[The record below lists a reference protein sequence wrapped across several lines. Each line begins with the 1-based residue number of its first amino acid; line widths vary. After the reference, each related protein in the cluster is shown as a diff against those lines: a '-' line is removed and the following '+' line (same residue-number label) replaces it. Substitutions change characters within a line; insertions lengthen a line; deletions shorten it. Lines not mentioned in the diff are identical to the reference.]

1 MHIVT
6 TPKTNSQ
13 SHPVPWIGEVLLAAV
28 FVLSYAAFALNS
40 PPVPG
45 DLPFY
50 LAAATSLA
58 TGQGYVDA
66 AGGAMISRGPG
77 FPLLLSVAFR
87 LFGFDFWVAFAT
99 IWVSAAAATTG
110 LVWLA
115 FRWWGLAPALATFVF
130 YLGCPTVSAWS
141 SNHLDE
147 VWIVYLLGVL
157 WAATKVVDTGTF
169 RWGLA
174 LGLILSAGV
183 LTKEVLILLA
193 PLPFLVLLSQQNR
206 PAWKPAVLG
215 YFIGLGVPLLVW
227 TLFVIGHGGDISWGI
242 IGPVAAGAAPAIV
255 DGSAFRSS
263 LPDVFTYLRNA
274 GLSPLLLGVA
284 IVSSPAFALRGSTAD
299 RLVLWAL
306 VLLSPFFA
314 YTMFI
319 QLRPGQLI
327 PLVILTALVLGRLTA
342 WSANRI
348 VCGHPAIATALSL
361 LAALAMTIPDHQAIW
376 HHLNSTRIAAILRG
390 ETRGTYPILFSANK
404 LVDAVHSSGLD
415 ETAPLLVYDTEL
427 NCYSCSVAYFQTKGK
442 RRYLHFPFFI
452 TTSDNL
458 QLSAWLPQVDDH
470 NVVDYLRP
478 QLDPMHKRHRL
489 WLLDLLTLQNYA
501 AKQGARHLVVLEQ
514 GNAALM
520 TLMEQSGFSP
530 ISSRY
535 GYRLYKIA
543 GQITHATETVIEG
556 KENYCGA
563 LRQMSRDDFLIYTAR
578 FRFLG
583 NQFEEVLK
591 GCRG

>member
-1 MHIVT
+1 MAT
-6 TPKTNSQ
+6 ATPERNSQ
-13 SHPVPWIGEVLLAAV
+13 PYPGSWIRGVLLATV
-28 FVLSYAAFALNS
+28 FVLSYAAFSLNS
-40 PPVPG
+40 PPVSG

-58 TGQGYVDA
+58 TGHGYVDA
-66 AGGAMISRGPG
+66 AGSAMISRGPG
-77 FPLLLSVAFR
+77 FPLLLSVTFR

-99 IWVSAAAATTG
+99 IWVSAAAAATG

-130 YLGCPTVSAWS
+130 YLGCPTVLTWS

-147 VWIVYLLGVL
+147 VWIAYLVGVL
-157 WAATKVVDTGTF
+157 WAATKVVDTGTL

-193 PLPFLVLLSQQNR
+193 PLPFLALLSQQNR
-206 PAWKPAVLG
+206 PAWKPAALG
-215 YFIGLGVPLLVW
+215 YLIGLGVPLLVW
-227 TLFVIGHGGDISWGI
+227 TLFVIEHGGDASWGI
-242 IGPVAAGAAPAIV
+242 IGPVAAGTTPAIA
-255 DGSAFRSS
+255 DGSAFRGS
-263 LPDVFTYLRNA
+263 LSDVFAYLRNA
-274 GLSPLLLGVA
+274 GLSPLLIGIALVA
-284 IVSSPAFALRGSTAD
+284 SPVLALRGSTAD

-306 VLLSPFFA
+306 VLLAPFFA

-327 PLVILTALVLGRLTA
+327 PLVMLTALILGRLTA
-342 WSANRI
+342 LSANRI
-348 VCGHPAIATALSL
+348 AYGHPAIATALSL
-361 LAALAMTIPDHQAIW
+361 LVALTMTLPDHQAIG
-376 HHLNSTRIAAILRG
+376 HHLNGTRIAALLRG
-390 ETRGTYPILFSANK
+390 ETRGTYSILFSANK
-404 LVDAVHSSGLD
+404 VADAVQSSGLD

-452 TTSDNL
+452 ATRDNL
-458 QLSAWLPQVDDH
+458 QLSAWLPQVNER

-501 AKQGARHLVVLEQ
+501 VNQGARHLVVLEQ

-520 TLMEQSGFSP
+520 TLMAQSGFVS

-535 GYRLYKIA
+535 GYRIYRID

-556 KENYCGA
+556 KENYCSA
-563 LRQMSRDDFLIYTAR
+563 LRHMSKDDFLTYTAR
-578 FRFLG
+578 FKLLG
-583 NQFEEVLK
+583 DHFEELLK
-591 GCRG
+591 DCRG